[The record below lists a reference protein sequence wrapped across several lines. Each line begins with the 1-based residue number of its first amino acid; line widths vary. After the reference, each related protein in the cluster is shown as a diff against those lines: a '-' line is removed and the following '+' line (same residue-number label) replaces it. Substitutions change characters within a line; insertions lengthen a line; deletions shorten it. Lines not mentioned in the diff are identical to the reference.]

1 NPALGCARDWERYLI
16 SIPYHDDSRHHASE
30 RMTSNKEGQKM
41 NATTQFQNAQ
51 PFPGPKGYPLVG
63 VIPKIKGNF
72 INFMTQMWLEYGDCL
87 RLDMGKV
94 EMYCVVHP
102 DDVKH
107 VLQMNNRNY
116 AKGHKNQVKVLF
128 GNGLFSSE
136 GEFWRQQRRLIQPLF
151 NRRTLGSYVPA
162 IIASTAEMLARW
174 EARPE
179 PTQALDIADEMR
191 RVTQRVITRTM
202 FSKDMSEQTDMM
214 CEAFTE
220 ALDRVNGNM
229 RRPDFMNKWPIPS
242 NRRFEKAINTI
253 DETVYKL
260 IAERR
265 ASDASDAS
273 DNAEEQ
279 DLLSLLLNV
288 RDEESGAGMSDQQIR
303 DELTTIFLAGHE
315 TTATGL
321 TWTWYLLSRHPVVG
335 EKVLAEV
342 EHVLAGRMPRGE
354 DLAKLTYTR
363 QVFEESLRLYPP
375 VWRFVRLAEEDDVLP
390 SGYRIP
396 KGSMVMLSP
405 YLTHRHPDFWRNS
418 EGFQPSRFTQ
428 DASKIRHRY
437 AYLPFGGGPRL
448 CIGNNFSLMEGPLMM
463 AMILQQYKLVLMP
476 GSNVQMKPSVMRP
489 LNGMPM
495 LVTPRREAPMP

>member
-1 NPALGCARDWERYLI
+1 
-16 SIPYHDDSRHHASE
+16 
-30 RMTSNKEGQKM
+30 MTT
-41 NATTQFQNAQ
+41 TTQFQNAK

-63 VIPKIKGNF
+63 LIPKIKGNL
-72 INFMTQMWLEYGDCL
+72 IDFMTQMWLEYGDCL

-102 DDVKH
+102 NDVKH

-116 AKGHKNQVKVLF
+116 TKGHKNQVKVLF

-151 NRRTLGSYVPA
+151 NRRTLGSYLPA
-162 IIASTAEMLARW
+162 IIASTADMLAKW
-174 EARPE
+174 QARPE
-179 PTQALDIADEMR
+179 PTQALDMADEMS
-191 RVTQRVITRTM
+191 RVTQHVITRTM
-202 FSKDMSEQTDMM
+202 FSKDMDEQTDVM
-214 CEAFTE
+214 CAAFTE
-220 ALDRVNGNM
+220 ALDRINGNM

-242 NRRFEKAINTI
+242 NRRFDQAINTI

-265 ASDASDAS
+265 ASKK
-273 DNAEEQ
+273 EEE
-279 DLLSLLLNV
+279 DLLSLLLSV
-288 RDEESGAGMSDQQIR
+288 RDQESESGMSDQQIR

-335 EKVLAEV
+335 EKVVAEV
-342 EHVLAGRMPRGE
+342 DSVLGGRTPTVE

-375 VWRFVRLAEEDDVLP
+375 VWRFVRFAEDDDMLP
-390 SGYRIP
+390 SGHHIP
-396 KGSMVMLSP
+396 KGSMVMLLP
-405 YLTHRHPDFWRNS
+405 YLTHRHADFWQNP
-418 EGFQPSRFTQ
+418 EGFQPNRFTRE
-428 DASKIRHRY
+428 ASTRRHRY
-437 AYLPFGGGPRL
+437 AYFPFGGGPRL

-463 AMILQQYKLVLMP
+463 AMILQRYNLSLMP
-476 GSNVQMKPSVMRP
+476 GNNVKIKPNMMRP
-489 LNGMPM
+489 LNGIPM
-495 LVTPRREAPMP
+495 LLTPRTNGPTPHYPI